1 MKTVTLPGGEQV
13 PALGLGTWH
22 MGEQGS
28 DRSAEADALRLGIDL
43 GMTLIDTAEMYASGG
58 SEEVVGDAIAGRRD
72 GLFIV
77 SKVLPFNADHSG
89 TVEACEASL
98 RRMGI
103 ETIDLYLLHWPG
115 SHPLEETF
123 GGFEQLKRDGK
134 IRHWGV
140 SNFDTAEMEGV
151 HHAGG
156 GACATNQILYNLS
169 RRGPEFDLL
178 PWCGDHAVPVMAYSP
193 LEQGRLAR
201 HAALQPIAEKHG
213 VSDLTIALAWV
224 MRRDDVI
231 AIPKSARQDH
241 VRANA
246 RALSV
251 ALDAEDLAA
260 LDSAFPPPTR
270 PTPLEIL

>member
-1 MKTVTLPGGEQV
+1 
-13 PALGLGTWH
+13 
-22 MGEQGS
+22 
-28 DRSAEADALRLGIDL
+28 
-43 GMTLIDTAEMYASGG
+43 MYASGG

-77 SKVLPFNADHSG
+77 SKVLPYNADHNG

-115 SHPLEETF
+115 AHPLEETVGAF
-123 GGFEQLKRDGK
+123 QELQRDGK

-140 SNFDTAEMEGV
+140 SNFDTGEMDDV
-151 HHAGG
+151 LDAGG
-156 GACATNQILYNLS
+156 KACATNQILYNLS

-178 PWCGDHAVPVMAYSP
+178 PWCARHDMPVMAYSP
-193 LEQGRLAR
+193 LEQGWLAG
-201 HAALQPIAEKHG
+201 HKALRPIAEKHG

-224 MRRDDVI
+224 LRRDGVM
-231 AIPKSARQDH
+231 AIPKAARADH

-246 RALSV
+246 A
-251 ALDAEDLAA
+251 ALDVTLDAGDLAA
-260 LDSAFPPPTR
+260 LDAAFPPPKAKKH
-270 PTPLEIL
+270 LEIL

>member
-1 MKTVTLPGGEQV
+1 MKTVTLPGGESV

-22 MGEQGS
+22 MGERGS
-28 DRSAEADALRLGIDL
+28 DRAAEADALRLGIDL

-77 SKVLPFNADHSG
+77 SKVLPYNADHTG

-115 SHPLEETF
+115 SSPLEETF
-123 GGFEQLKRDGK
+123 GAFEQLQRDGK

-140 SNFDTAEMEGV
+140 SNFDTGEMEDV
-151 HHAGG
+151 QDAGRG
-156 GACATNQILYNLS
+156 NCATNQILYNLT

-178 PWCGDHAVPVMAYSP
+178 PWCDRKGMPVMAYSP
-193 LEQGRLAR
+193 LEQGRLGG
-201 HAALQPIAEKHG
+201 HKALRPIADKHG

-224 MRRDDVI
+224 LRRDGVI
-231 AIPKSARQDH
+231 AIPKAARQEH
-241 VRANA
+241 VRANLA
-246 RALSV
+246 ALEV
-251 ALDAEDLAA
+251 ALDDEDIAA
-260 LDSAFPPPTR
+260 LDAAFPPPKAKKH
-270 PTPLEIL
+270 LEIL